1 MGDVI
6 DFDDEKERK
15 VKMEAERILGTAEDK
30 PITAKPKRAPRR
42 KPTPTASNVFNLG
55 GNNNSIGQI
64 AVGDTHHYHYEK
76 PPRAPKP
83 IVTPGEGVISEE
95 QKVELTKLRNE
106 WIEVHNSI
114 RQKPLSYGSAWARI
128 NSAAGATS
136 YHLIQSCNYSLAVK
150 FIKKEIGKLRNMRSA
165 PSKDDGWRNAKIGA
179 IKARSKNQLGDAY
192 AYKPYIKKNFK
203 VESLADL
210 STDELQR
217 TYAYI
222 MKKTI

>member
-1 MGDVI
+1 M
-6 DFDDEKERK
+6 FD
-15 VKMEAERILGTAEDK
+15 EDK
-30 PITAKPKRAPRR
+30 KAKVVNLVKESAKPTDDAAKPKRAPRR
-42 KPTPTASNVFNLG
+42 KAVQPAGNVFNIG
-55 GNNNSIGQI
+55 GDNNSVGQV
-64 AVGDTHHYHYEK
+64 AVGDTHHHHYEK
-76 PPRAPKP
+76 PPRAPK
-83 IVTPGEGVISEE
+83 ITVTPGVGVISEE
-95 QKVELTKLRNE
+95 QKVALTKLRDE
-106 WIEVHNSI
+106 WILVHNSI
-114 RQKPLSYGSAWARI
+114 HQKPLSHGAAWKGI
-128 NSAAGATS
+128 NLAAGATS
-136 YHLIQSCNYSLAVK
+136 YHLIQACNFSLAEK
-150 FIKKEIGKLRNMRSA
+150 FIKKEIGILRNMRSA